1 MIEEQTDEVLVD
13 SAISLFLRE
22 NRSSSSEPDQ
32 YASTVEQL
40 EGRLYVIL
48 RNYNGIL
55 AVYEVVGS
63 GVLKKASKVPKA
75 LKD

>member
-1 MIEEQTDEVLVD
+1 MIEKQTDEVLVD

-32 YASTVEQL
+32 HASSIEQF
-40 EGRLYVIL
+40 EGRLYVVL
-48 RNYNGIL
+48 RNYNGVL
-55 AVYEVVGS
+55 AVYEVVGN
-63 GVLKKASKVPKA
+63 GVLKRTSKVPKA

>member
-1 MIEEQTDEVLVD
+1 MIEGQTDEVLVD

-32 YASTVEQL
+32 YASSVEQL
-40 EGRLYVIL
+40 EGHLYVVL
-48 RNYNGIL
+48 RNYNGVL
-55 AVYEVVGS
+55 AVYEVVGN
-63 GVLKKASKVPKA
+63 GVLKRTSKVPKA

>member
-1 MIEEQTDEVLVD
+1 MNDVPDDEVLVD
-13 SAISLFLRE
+13 SAITLFSKEL
-22 NRSSSSEPDQ
+22 RSSSCEPDQ

-63 GVLKKASKVPKA
+63 DVLKRASKVPKA

>member
-32 YASTVEQL
+32 YASSVEQL
-40 EGRLYVIL
+40 EGRLYVVL
-48 RNYNGIL
+48 RNYNGVL
-55 AVYEVVGS
+55 AVYEVVGN

>member
-1 MIEEQTDEVLVD
+1 MIEEQNDEVLVD

-22 NRSSSSEPDQ
+22 QRSSSCEPDQ

-63 GVLKKASKVPKA
+63 GVLKKASKVPKS
-75 LKD
+75 LRD